1 MPSSNTP
8 KRKLKILFTTSTIPM
23 SDKDPVPPFVR
34 DEAIWMN
41 KLYPNTDI
49 TVLAPHNAYS
59 RTKKFIDH
67 KFYKEYRFHY
77 FWPFRWEKLA
87 GRGIQP
93 ALKANKLYYLQLP
106 ALFIG
111 EFFATWHYVKKLKPD
126 ILYAHWFT
134 PQALTGSLV
143 AKITG
148 VRFAFDTQASDAIVL
163 KKVPFSKKIVNF
175 VCNQADAYTAPSQ
188 QTIDK
193 LLYFSTP
200 KNRKDIL
207 SKLHRVP
214 YGTSPVKTTRSKIEE
229 VRSRYNLK
237 DCKIFYFIG
246 RLVDRKGVNYLIE
259 AFASI
264 SESNP
269 QARLV
274 IVGDGPYREELE
286 SLADKLSVRNKVIF
300 TGFLSGETRYSLL
313 ELADVCV
320 VPSINVGDQAEGLPV
335 VFMEAVTHG
344 KITVITDATGAHE
357 IAKHRKNSFIVKAGS
372 APDLKAGM
380 REALEAS
387 KDKKS
392 TLYKNILLLSEQFQW
407 PYVIKKR
414 YEAITTGLKSID

>member
-1 MPSSNTP
+1 MAPTNTQ
-8 KRKLKILFTTSTIPM
+8 KQKLKILFTTSTIPM

-41 KLYPNTDI
+41 KIYPNTDI
-49 TVLAPHNAYS
+49 SVLAPHNAYS
-59 RTKKFIDH
+59 KTKKFIDH
-67 KFYKEYRFHY
+67 KSYKEYRFHY

-111 EFFATWHYVKKLKPD
+111 EFFATWHYVNKLKPD
-126 ILYAHWFT
+126 VLYAHWFT

-148 VRFAFDTQASDAIVL
+148 VKFAFDTQASDAIVL
-163 KKVPFSKKIVNF
+163 KKVPFSKKIVSF
-175 VCNQADAYTAPSQ
+175 VCNQASAYTAPSQ

-193 LLYFSTP
+193 LLYFSTSE
-200 KNRKDIL
+200 NRDNIL

-214 YGTSPVKTTRSKIEE
+214 YGTSPVKTTASEIKE
-229 VRSRYNLK
+229 VESQYKLK
-237 DCKIFYFIG
+237 GCQIFYFIG

-264 SESNP
+264 VKTNP
-269 QARLV
+269 KARLV
-274 IVGDGPYREELE
+274 IVGDGPYREQLE
-286 SLADKLSVRNKVIF
+286 SLAKKLSIKDKVIF
-300 TGFLSGETRYSLL
+300 TGFLSGKARYSLL

-357 IAKHRKNSFIVKAGS
+357 IAKNKENSFIVKAGS
-372 APDLKAGM
+372 TPDLETGM
-380 REALEAS
+380 KEALHAS
-387 KDKKS
+387 RDKKS
-392 TLYKNILLLSEQFQW
+392 DLYKNILQLSEQFQW

-414 YEAITTGLKSID
+414 YKAITTGLKNID